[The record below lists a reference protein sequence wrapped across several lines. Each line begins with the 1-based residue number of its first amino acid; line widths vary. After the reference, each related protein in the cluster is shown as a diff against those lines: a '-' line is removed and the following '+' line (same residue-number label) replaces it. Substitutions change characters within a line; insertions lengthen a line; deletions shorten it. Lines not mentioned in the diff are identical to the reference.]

1 MKHEG
6 SGRMNENKVLIK
18 GGTLFS
24 DGQMIDNPFL
34 KIKGETIIDS
44 GIWNED
50 IDVKDYK
57 VLDLK
62 QDYKIVPG
70 FIDIHIH
77 GANNADVMDATP
89 EALDKIAHVLP
100 SEGTTSFLATTITS
114 GQKECEKAL
123 INAGEYIRKHQ
134 KKGNA
139 EVLGIHL
146 EGPFINPVRAGA
158 QPLKDIMTPDFHL
171 LQAWQEK
178 AGGHIRQVTLAP
190 ELEGSASLISYLKK
204 EKVIASIGHSDAS
217 YDEVMKAKISGVSC
231 VTHLFNQM
239 SGLHHREAGVAGA
252 ALLQEGLQAELIVDG
267 LHVKPEVVKLAY
279 KQKGKD
285 GLILITDSMR
295 AKHCGEGEFELGGQ
309 KVTVKSGMASLEN
322 GTLAGSVLKMSDAIR
337 NVMEFT
343 GCTLAEAVT
352 MGAVNPAEQL
362 GLSEKKGSLSK
373 GKDADVVVLDKEN
386 SVIMTFCKG
395 ILAYEKEDSQV

>member
-1 MKHEG
+1 MD
-6 SGRMNENKVLIK
+6 ENKVMIK
-18 GGTLFS
+18 GGTMFLN
-24 DGQMIDNPFL
+24 GQMIGNPFL

-50 IDVKDYK
+50 IEVKGYK

-89 EALDKIAHVLP
+89 DALDKIAQVLP

-114 GQKECEKAL
+114 GQEECEEAL

-146 EGPFINPVRAGA
+146 EGPFLNPARAGA
-158 QPLKDIMTPDFHL
+158 QPVKDIIAPDLGL

-178 AGGHIRQVTLAP
+178 AIGHIKQVTLAP
-190 ELEGSASLISYLKK
+190 ELEGAANLVSYLSK
-204 EKVIASIGHSDAS
+204 EKIVASIGHSDAS
-217 YDEVMKAKISGVSC
+217 YDEVMEATASGVSS

-239 SGLHHREAGVAGA
+239 SGLHHREAGIVGA
-252 ALLQEGLQAELIVDG
+252 ALLHEELQAEIIVDG
-267 LHVKPEVVKLAY
+267 LHVKPEVVNLAY

-285 GLILITDSMR
+285 GLILITDAMR

-309 KVTVKSGMASLEN
+309 KVIVKNGTASLEN
-322 GTLAGSVLKMSDAIR
+322 GTLAGSVLKMSDAVK

-343 GCTLAEAVT
+343 GCTLAEALT
-352 MGAVNPAEQL
+352 MGAVNPAKQL
-362 GLSEKKGSLSK
+362 NLSEKKGSLSK
-373 GKDADVVVLDKEN
+373 GQDADVVVLNKEN

-395 ILAYEKEDSQV
+395 ILAYEKEDSQI